1 MKKQLLS
8 GHNMFS
14 YQQTQ
19 TGISSANETLGFF
32 GLLWTKREVF
42 LAIGA

>member
-1 MKKQLLS
+1 MPEILKSADGMKKQLLS

-32 GLLWTKREVF
+32 GLL
-42 LAIGA
+42 